1 MASPFLVES
10 RRGTT
15 VHRYAVLVSMAN
27 LQIFESSNPIY
38 YYLCRAILLAQLFWR
53 NKVAAKFMC
62 LNEKETL

>member
-1 MASPFLVES
+1 MSGKFIHNEKL
-10 RRGTT
+10 
-15 VHRYAVLVSMAN
+15 
-27 LQIFESSNPIY
+27 SSNPNY

>member
-1 MASPFLVES
+1 MVTYPVCTLHSENFDLQLGEAKFSN
-10 RRGTT
+10 
-15 VHRYAVLVSMAN
+15 Y
-27 LQIFESSNPIY
+27 QIFESLNPNY